1 MEVSGRL
8 LKMKGSSD
16 NVVQYHFVIGEHR
29 IPFNENLG
37 KEITLE
43 FNGEINCIICGRKT
57 SKSFFQGMC
66 YPCFKN
72 APQAED
78 CVLRP
83 ELCKAHEGV
92 ARDMDY
98 AKENCLMEHFV
109 YLADTGDIKV
119 GVTRKSQIPTRWIDQ
134 GAVRA
139 VQVAKTPNRYL
150 AGMIEVDLKNKLSD
164 KTNWRKMLSEQIEN
178 NRISEVRSEIVQYLA
193 KDYCQ
198 YTMEVATIESFHY
211 PVLQYPSKIKSISF
225 DKTPLINGVLS
236 GIKGQY
242 LIFDNGNVL
251 NIRKHGGYGV
261 TLRI

>member
-1 MEVSGRL
+1 M
-8 LKMKGSSD
+8 
-16 NVVQYHFVIGEHR
+16 
-29 IPFNENLG
+29 
-37 KEITLE
+37 
-43 FNGEINCIICGRKT
+43 
-57 SKSFFQGMC
+57 
-66 YPCFKN
+66 
-72 APQAED
+72 
-78 CVLRP
+78 
-83 ELCKAHEGV
+83 
-92 ARDMDY
+92 
-98 AKENCLMEHFV
+98 